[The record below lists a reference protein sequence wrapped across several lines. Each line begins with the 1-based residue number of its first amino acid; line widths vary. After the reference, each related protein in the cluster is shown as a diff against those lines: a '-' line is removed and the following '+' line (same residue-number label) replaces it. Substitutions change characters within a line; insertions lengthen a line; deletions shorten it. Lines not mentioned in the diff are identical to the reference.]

1 MERRLTVK
9 IARAQQDSR
18 TARRIE
24 TAVAALEGPEA
35 QDIMGLLI
43 LVVVIIVLLLTG
55 RSWGG

>member
-1 MERRLTVK
+1 MKTAEAHRYS
-9 IARAQQDSR
+9 Q

-35 QDIMGLLI
+35 QDTMGLLI

>member
-1 MERRLTVK
+1 MK
-9 IARAQQDSR
+9 IVNAYRHSR
-18 TARRIE
+18 TARQIE

-43 LVVVIIVLLLTG
+43 LVIVIIVLLLTG

>member
-1 MERRLTVK
+1 MK
-9 IARAQQDSR
+9 IAEAHQHSR
-18 TARRIE
+18 TARPFK